1 MNKKSNSQIIGIEDG
16 KKKNNTQYTCKEVE
30 SSNEQLQKMDSKKKE
45 LKQKSSKRWSQ
56 EEEKSKKKEIG
67 LPENIGVGQRCFH
80 AKNKGTGLSPKSQM
94 SRVQAYLQSAG
105 LFSMPEASRCSKC
118 DKCCVRCCARCL
130 ENNQLR
136 TTRKMLKLLHRMT
149 GQEVSFTAS
158 FKPSRC
164 AHSKRKRKRE
174 IILTRKE
181 KKKKIA

>member
-1 MNKKSNSQIIGIEDG
+1 MNKKSNPQIIGVEDG
-16 KKKNNTQYTCKEVE
+16 EKKNNTCKEIK

-45 LKQKSSKRWSQ
+45 LKQKSSKRRPQ
-56 EEEKSKKKEIG
+56 EEKNSKKKEIG

-80 AKNKGTGLSPKSQM
+80 AKNKSTGLSPKSQM
-94 SRVQAYLQSAG
+94 SRVQAYLQNAG
-105 LFSMPEASRCSKC
+105 LFSMPETSRCSKC
-118 DKCCVRCCARCL
+118 DKCL
-130 ENNQLR
+130 EDNQLR

-181 KKKKIA
+181 KKKKKIA